1 MTKANGVST
10 PMFNTCK
17 LCKHGDD
24 NLLDLFLYIST
35 MDTLQCVTLTRSDI
49 VFCVNKACQYMYDP
63 LESHWSIVKR
73 VLR

>member
-10 PMFNTCK
+10 PMFKTCK

-35 MDTLQCVTLTRSDI
+35 VDNFQCVTLTRSDI
-49 VFCVNKACQYMYDP
+49 VFCVNKA
-63 LESHWSIVKR
+63 
-73 VLR
+73 